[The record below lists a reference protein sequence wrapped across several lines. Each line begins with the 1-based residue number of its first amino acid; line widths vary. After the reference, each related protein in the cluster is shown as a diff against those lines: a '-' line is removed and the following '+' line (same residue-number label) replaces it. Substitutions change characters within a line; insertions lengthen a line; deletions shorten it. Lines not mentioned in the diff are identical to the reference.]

1 MKAPPPLS
9 SSASHK
15 NSWRIWWLS
24 APSALS
30 RPISPV
36 RWRVLMSARFIIM
49 MPETS
54 RLMAPMPATARVR
67 VARMVEKVASMASRL
82 TRVTSSTP

>member
-1 MKAPPPLS
+1 MVAP
-9 SSASHK
+9 
-15 NSWRIWWLS
+15 S

-36 RWRVLMSARFIIM
+36 RWRVLMRARFIIM
-49 MPETS
+49 MPDTS

-67 VARMVEKVASMASRL
+67 VARMEEKAASMASRR
-82 TRVTSSTP
+82 TRVTSRVPWRACISRSRRAVSASSP